1 MGKNYIIEG
10 EGGFLRK
17 LRSITEREGGGAKE
31 GPKIDY
37 VILARPL
44 SGFANYSAKK

>member
-17 LRSITEREGGGAKE
+17 LRSITEREGGG
-31 GPKIDY
+31 GQ
-37 VILARPL
+37 
-44 SGFANYSAKK
+44 KKAQKSIM